1 MKIKKKLKEDETN
14 HTSNEIAIKSNSAEE
29 TQFYGI
35 FEEIFL
41 AVPAWLEN
49 LKTDLWM
56 I

>member
-1 MKIKKKLKEDETN
+1 MKIGKNLKEDET

-41 AVPAWLEN
+41 AFPA
-49 LKTDLWM
+49 
-56 I
+56 